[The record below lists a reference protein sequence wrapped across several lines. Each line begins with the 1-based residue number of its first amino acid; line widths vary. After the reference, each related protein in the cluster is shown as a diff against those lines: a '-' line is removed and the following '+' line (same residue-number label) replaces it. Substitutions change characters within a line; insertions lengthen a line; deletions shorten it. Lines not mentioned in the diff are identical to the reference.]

1 VTVAAVSTPEEVTE
15 AYVVGATL
23 HVGVTPVELPSL
35 HVAVAVYVPVAPSFT
50 DDGPEI
56 VRLVRVGGGGGD
68 TGGTVQEYGEAR
80 ADFSPVFNTTSP
92 VK

>member
-50 DDGPEI
+50 DEGPEI
-56 VRLVRVGGGGGD
+56 DRLDSVAVTLTMATDCVAERFTPPEV
-68 TGGTVQEYGEAR
+68 
-80 ADFSPVFNTTSP
+80 
-92 VK
+92 